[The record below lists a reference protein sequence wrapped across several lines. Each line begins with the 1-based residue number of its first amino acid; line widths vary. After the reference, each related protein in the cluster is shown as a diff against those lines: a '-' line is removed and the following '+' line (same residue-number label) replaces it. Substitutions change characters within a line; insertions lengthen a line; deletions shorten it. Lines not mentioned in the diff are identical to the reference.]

1 MSAFG
6 RAVIALLTPVMVA
19 FGPVLPRSGPE
30 ADPALPPA
38 PIYRLR
44 IAVRTT
50 APKAR
55 IKLRRPAELIQGA
68 LLRSRGNLRASWG
81 TFGRGPL
88 VVAKRHGTSRA
99 TAVYLVAVTP
109 GPSQRVRFLSSGHR
123 QGSTLIRI
131 DNANG
136 STPSRLG
143 TVGHV
148 GPRAKRFSLPV
159 ARVAAGG
166 PPPGTE
172 PLSPQVLA
180 FYYPWYEP
188 PDWSGGKPIAD
199 HNRIAEP
206 YSSGDPAVIDWH
218 IEQARSAGI
227 DGFVASWW
235 GREIGWDAN
244 TRMLLERTPPGFTFA
259 LYVEIFSPYFRTV
272 TDLIEELDHALDT
285 YAASDRY
292 LRIDGRPVLYIF
304 SSHNVLTDVGTP
316 GMTPGYEVIWEF
328 VRQELTIR
336 GHDPMLIG
344 EGRPFSVSDFDVFD
358 GMHVYGTDDPTQT
371 YRLDREMA
379 LTARAWAAIHGG
391 RRRIW
396 ASSVIP
402 GYDDRHIQGRTPD
415 YFPREDGRLYEEQW
429 NAAIASQS
437 DQALIV
443 SFNEWMETTN
453 IEPNVEWGTKYLDLT
468 AALSRRF
475 RTSR

>member
-1 MSAFG
+1 MSPFG
-6 RAVIALLTPVMVA
+6 RAAMALLTPAMVA
-19 FGPVLPRSGPE
+19 FGPVLPRSGAE
-30 ADPALPPA
+30 GDPALPPA

-50 APKAR
+50 APEAR
-55 IKLRRPAELIQGA
+55 IGLRHPAELIQGA
-68 LLRSRGNLRASWG
+68 VLRSRGDVRASWG

-88 VVAKRHGTSRA
+88 LVAKRRGSSRA

-109 GPSQRVRFLSSGHR
+109 GPSQRLRFLSSGPR
-123 QGSTLIRI
+123 YGSTVIRLA
-131 DNANG
+131 NANG
-136 STPSRLG
+136 SHPIELR
-143 TVGHV
+143 TVEHA
-148 GPRAKRFSLPV
+148 GPRARRFSLGLPGI
-159 ARVAAGG
+159 AAGV
-166 PPPGTE
+166 PLPGTE
-172 PLSPQVLA
+172 PLPPQVLA

-199 HNRIAEP
+199 DNRIGEP
-206 YSSGDPAVIDWH
+206 YSSGDPAVIDRH
-218 IEQARSAGI
+218 IEQARGAGI

-235 GREIGWDAN
+235 GRESPWEAN
-244 TRMLLERTPPGFTFA
+244 TRSLLERTPPGFTFA
-259 LYVEIFSPYFRTV
+259 LYVEIFSPFFRTP
-272 TDLIEELDHALDT
+272 TDLVDELDHALDT

-292 LRIDGRPVLYIF
+292 LRIEGRPVLYIF

-316 GMTPGYEVIWEF
+316 GTTPGYEAIWEF
-328 VRQELTIR
+328 VRQDLAAR

-358 GMHVYGTDDPTQT
+358 GMHVYGTQDPTQT

-379 LTARAWAAIHGG
+379 LTARAWATIHGG

-402 GYDDRHIQGRTPD
+402 GYDDRHIPGRKPD
-415 YFPREDGRLYEEQW
+415 YFPRQDGRLYEEQW
-429 NAAIASQS
+429 GAAIASHS

-453 IEPNVEWGTKYLDLT
+453 IEPNIEWGTRYLDLT
-468 AALSRRF
+468 AALTYRF